1 MTGAPEEPDV
11 PLVTEV
17 PEALGLPQGS
27 PEPQGS
33 RETDDVRPSRWP
45 HGPYGLRGLAGRT
58 AVVTGGAQGIGAA
71 VTERLCAEGCRVLV
85 YDRSAEHGR
94 AAVAAW
100 RRRGHDVRLALGDV
114 TDERAVAAA
123 FAELPADWPAPTLL
137 VNLAAGF
144 VFRGLEAT
152 PAEWHAALDPTI
164 VGLSLVIREFTAGL
178 PEDGAGAAIVNMASI
193 SAHIAQ
199 RGYLT
204 YNTGKAAVLGFTRC
218 TAEELAPRGVRVNS
232 VSPGTVWNANNE
244 RYHREALGLDRA
256 AAEAAPE
263 HGGKF
268 LLKRFADP
276 AEIAA
281 PIAFL
286 LSSEASFIT
295 GTDLPIDGG
304 YLAV

>member
-1 MTGAPEEPDV
+1 MTGLA
-11 PLVTEV
+11 
-17 PEALGLPQGS
+17 
-27 PEPQGS
+27 
-33 RETDDVRPSRWP
+33 
-45 HGPYGLRGLAGRT
+45 RGLAERT

-71 VTERLCAEGCRVLV
+71 VAERLCAEGCRVLI
-85 YDRSAEHGR
+85 YDKSVEHGR
-94 AAVAAW
+94 AAVDAW
-100 RRRGHDVRLALGDV
+100 RERGHEVQLAVGDV
-114 TDERAVAAA
+114 TDGAAVAAA
-123 FAELPADWPAPTLL
+123 FTGLPAGWPRPTLL

-144 VFRGLEAT
+144 VFKGLEAT
-152 PAEWHAALDPTI
+152 PEEWHAAFDPTI
-164 VGLSLVIREFTAGL
+164 VGLSLVIREFVAGL
-178 PEDGAGAAIVNMASI
+178 PERDADAAIVNMASI

-199 RGYLT
+199 SGYLT
-204 YNTGKAAVLGFTRC
+204 YNTSKAAVLGFTRC
-218 TAEELAPRGVRVNS
+218 TAEELAPRGIRVNS

-276 AEIAA
+276 AEVAA

-295 GTDLPIDGG
+295 GADLPVDGG
-304 YLAV
+304 YLVV

>member
-1 MTGAPEEPDV
+1 MITFE
-11 PLVTEV
+11 
-17 PEALGLPQGS
+17 
-27 PEPQGS
+27 
-33 RETDDVRPSRWP
+33 
-45 HGPYGLRGLAGRT
+45 RGLAGRT

-85 YDRSAEHGR
+85 IDKSAEHGR
-94 AAVAAW
+94 AAVKDW
-100 RRRGHDVRLALGDV
+100 RERGHEVSL
-114 TDERAVAAA
+114 AVADVVDQEAVRAA
-123 FAELPADWPAPTLL
+123 FAGVPAGWPPPTLL

-144 VFRGLEAT
+144 VFKGIEAT
-152 PAEWHAALDPTI
+152 PEEWRAALDPTI
-164 VGLSLVIREFTAGL
+164 VGLSLVTREFVAGL
-178 PEDGAGAAIVNMASI
+178 PQDAAGAAIVNMASI

-199 RGYLT
+199 SGYLT

-218 TAEELAPRGVRVNS
+218 VAQDLAPRGVRVNS

-256 AAEAAPE
+256 SAEAAAE

-268 LLKRFADP
+268 LLGRFADP

-286 LSSEASFIT
+286 LSAEAGFIT
-295 GTDLPIDGG
+295 GTDLPVDGG

>member
-1 MTGAPEEPDV
+1 MSD
-11 PLVTEV
+11 
-17 PEALGLPQGS
+17 LP
-27 PEPQGS
+27 
-33 RETDDVRPSRWP
+33 
-45 HGPYGLRGLAGRT
+45 RGLAGRT

-71 VTERLCAEGCRVLV
+71 VVERLCSEGCRVVV

-94 AAVAAW
+94 ALVDHWQHKGHAVQ
-100 RRRGHDVRLALGDV
+100 LAVGDV
-114 TDERAVAAA
+114 TDAAAVDAA
-123 FAELPADWPAPTLL
+123 FAGVPVDWPTPTLL

-144 VFRGLEAT
+144 VFKGLEAT
-152 PAEWHAALDPTI
+152 PTDWHDVLDPTI
-164 VGLSLVIREFTAGL
+164 VGLTLITRRFVAGL
-178 PEDGAGAAIVNMASI
+178 PEHQADAAIVNMASI

-199 RGYLT
+199 SGYLT
-204 YNTGKAAVLGFTRC
+204 YNTSKTAVLGLTRC
-218 TAEELAPRGVRVNS
+218 LAQDLAPRGIRVNS

-268 LLKRFADP
+268 LLQRFADP
-276 AEIAA
+276 SEVAA

-286 LSSEASFIT
+286 LSSDASFIT
-295 GTDLPIDGG
+295 GTDLVVDGG